1 MQQKKEKLLWKCKQN
16 LIEHRNTE
24 HWTYEIQMLTLKKNE
39 PFKEQKVNFEF
50 DGKNMSLKSW
60 VSVIFTTEYHPLFF

>member
-16 LIEHRNTE
+16 LIEHRALSIE
-24 HWTYEIQMLTLKKNE
+24 HMKFKCLHWKNE

-60 VSVIFTTEYHPLFF
+60 VSAIFTTEYHPLFF